1 MEGADKSDSP
11 KNICQFYLE
20 DRCRFG
26 SECHNLHEGPIKP
39 ISTSK
44 QKKTSSKK
52 SSVNKIKDRPSSP
65 KSMKTAFDVI
75 KRIQWD
81 EMLPAEC
88 FTIGYLDR
96 FTGIVE
102 DPFTKFSSWGK
113 IVSLKK
119 VKNAPF
125 CNLTISFRLKLIMM
139 IWQFL
144 SIGLNISNTKEP
156 KFGTR
161 SQG

>member
-1 MEGADKSDSP
+1 MEGADSSESSSK
-11 KNICQFYLE
+11 ICQFYLE

-39 ISTSK
+39 ISTLK
-44 QKKTSSKK
+44 QKKPSKSKISSA
-52 SSVNKIKDRPSSP
+52 KIKERPSSP

-102 DPFTKFSSWGK
+102 DPFTKFSNWGK
-113 IVSLKK
+113 IVSFKK
-119 VKNAPF
+119 Y
-125 CNLTISFRLKLIMM
+125 
-139 IWQFL
+139 
-144 SIGLNISNTKEP
+144 
-156 KFGTR
+156 
-161 SQG
+161 